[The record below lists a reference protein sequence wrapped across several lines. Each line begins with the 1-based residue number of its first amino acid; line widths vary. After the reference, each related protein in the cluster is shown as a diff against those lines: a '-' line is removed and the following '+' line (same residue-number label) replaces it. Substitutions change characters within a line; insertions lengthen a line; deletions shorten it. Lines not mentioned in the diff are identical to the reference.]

1 VSKSDG
7 SSDVSEAMYARHTEA
22 EVSDGLKML
31 NFQLKYGVL
40 TFNIV
45 CSRSSHCALYLQ
57 GMEEGEDNSK
67 LGEASC
73 VTRFIRMLLSL
84 VSYISNRY
92 YSSCQRGG

>member
-1 VSKSDG
+1 
-7 SSDVSEAMYARHTEA
+7 
-22 EVSDGLKML
+22 
-31 NFQLKYGVL
+31 
-40 TFNIV
+40 
-45 CSRSSHCALYLQ
+45 
-57 GMEEGEDNSK
+57 